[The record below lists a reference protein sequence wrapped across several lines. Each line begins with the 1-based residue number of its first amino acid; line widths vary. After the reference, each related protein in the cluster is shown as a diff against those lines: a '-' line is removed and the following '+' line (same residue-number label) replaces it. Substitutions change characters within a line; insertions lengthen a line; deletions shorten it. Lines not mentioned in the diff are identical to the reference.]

1 MTLTCSNIFF
11 LAVTNIFILKLWAK
25 ECPPFLQ
32 ALHFSFGVGSFAI
45 AFMTEP
51 FLKEDKDSIDTIDWF
66 ISANGSSP
74 GMNVT
79 KVDLR
84 SEDIDLI
91 VPYSMIAT
99 FTAAVGVMFL
109 FTFIS
114 YRDTTDHPS
123 RNVNPVIEQSKD
135 GKKFEVIRRVN
146 PGMRYFVIVLVS
158 LLLLFYVGLE
168 ETVGTFISAYG
179 HKGPLQ
185 LAKKTGA
192 LISAVYWMTYTGF
205 RLCAVFFSSH
215 ISSLTFLMFNFIVT
229 TIACIISFLIQTS
242 EPAYWASCALIGV
255 GLSSTY
261 GSIFGYMETQF
272 PLNGKVVLVLHG
284 LVVLL
289 DHLLYRLSLEC
300 SWHITIEYMHTL

>member
-1 MTLTCSNIFF
+1 
-11 LAVTNIFILKLWAK
+11 
-25 ECPPFLQ
+25 
-32 ALHFSFGVGSFAI
+32 
-45 AFMTEP
+45 MTEP

-79 KVDLR
+79 KFDLR

-135 GKKFEVIRRVN
+135 GKKVEVIRRVN
-146 PGMRYFVIVLVS
+146 PSMRYFVIVLVS
-158 LLLLFYVGLE
+158 LFLLFYVGLE
-168 ETVGTFISAYG
+168 ETAGTFIPTYG

-215 ISSLTFLMFNFIVT
+215 ISSLTFLMFNFVVT
-229 TIACIISFLIQTS
+229 TIACIVLLLIQTS

-261 GSIFGYMETQF
+261 GSIFAYMETQF
-272 PLNGKVVLVLHG
+272 PLNGKVVSCFTVGGAIGSSAIPAIIGMLMANNNRIYAYSIVLFSILITG
-284 LVVLL
+284 IFAIIYAICKTS
-289 DHLLYRLSLEC
+289 LYTETKRALKQQISVISEAKF
-300 SWHITIEYMHTL
+300 